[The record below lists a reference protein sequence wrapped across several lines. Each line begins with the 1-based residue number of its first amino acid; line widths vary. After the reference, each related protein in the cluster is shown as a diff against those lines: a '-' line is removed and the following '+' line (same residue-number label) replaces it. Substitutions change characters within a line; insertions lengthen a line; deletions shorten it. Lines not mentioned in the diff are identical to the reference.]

1 MKKLPQTKPRALP
14 VSLGQGDFGR
24 FPDIVLTVHSFECL
38 IFTIMAYTPL
48 YETHKSFG
56 ARMIDFAG
64 WELPLQFD
72 GIRQEHMAV
81 RQACGL
87 FDVSHMGEIEIRGPQ
102 AETLC
107 QKLNTND
114 MAKLRDGRARYGLF
128 CYPDGGA
135 VDDLI
140 TYRFSAEHFLVC
152 VNASN
157 IDKVYRW
164 IGDNCG
170 GLDVEVTDSSPA
182 YAQIAV
188 QGPYAVPIVEKTLGE
203 ENMRDFPR
211 FSFRILGGEA
221 AGVIAAR
228 TGYTGEDGFELFVP
242 AGDAVWVWE
251 RLRESGSDFGIALCG
266 LGARDTLRIEAGY
279 PLYGNELD
287 EKTTPIEA
295 GLERYVKMDKGDFI
309 GRDALLEQVENGTA
323 RKTIGFKMLE
333 RGVPRHGY
341 GVMKNGKKI
350 GEVTSGTMS
359 PVLDMGVGIAWV
371 SSGEIECGDEI
382 GIEIRGHIR
391 KAVSSEFPLHKD

>member
-1 MKKLPQTKPRALP
+1 M
-14 VSLGQGDFGR
+14 
-24 FPDIVLTVHSFECL
+24 IH
-38 IFTIMAYTPL
+38 TPL

-64 WELPLQFD
+64 WKLPLQFD

-81 RQACGL
+81 RSACGL

-102 AETLC
+102 AEALC

-140 TYRFSAEHFLVC
+140 TYRFSADHFLVC

-157 IDKVYRW
+157 TEKVYRW

-170 GLDVEVTDSSPA
+170 GLDVEVTDASAA
-182 YAQIAV
+182 YAQVAV
-188 QGPYAVPIVEKTLGE
+188 QGPRSVSVMEKALGE
-203 ENMRDFPR
+203 ESVRDFPR
-211 FSFRILGGEA
+211 FSFRILAGEA

-242 AGDAVWVWE
+242 AGDAVGVWE
-251 RLRESGSDFGIALCG
+251 RLCESGSGFEPALCG

-287 EKTTPIEA
+287 EKTTPVEA
-295 GLERYVKMDKGDFI
+295 GLGRYVKMDKGDFI
-309 GRDALLEQVENGTA
+309 GRDALLRQVEKGAA
-323 RKTIGFKMLE
+323 RETIGFKMLE
-333 RGVPRHGY
+333 RGIPRHGY
-341 GVMKNGKKI
+341 GVVKNGKRI

-359 PVLDMGVGIAWV
+359 PVLDAGVGIASV
-371 SSGEIECGDEI
+371 ATGEVERGDEI
-382 GIEIRGHIR
+382 GIEIRGQVR
-391 KAVSSEFPLHKD
+391 KAVSSEFPLHKN

>member
-1 MKKLPQTKPRALP
+1 M
-14 VSLGQGDFGR
+14 
-24 FPDIVLTVHSFECL
+24 IH
-38 IFTIMAYTPL
+38 TPL

-64 WELPLQFD
+64 WKLPLQFD

-81 RQACGL
+81 RSACGL
-87 FDVSHMGEIEIRGPQ
+87 FDVSHMGEIEIRGPK
-102 AETLC
+102 AEALC

-135 VDDLI
+135 IDDLI
-140 TYRFSAEHFLVC
+140 TYRFSADHFLIC

-157 IDKVYRW
+157 TEKVYRW

-170 GLDVEVTDSSPA
+170 GLDVEVTDASPA

-188 QGPYAVPIVEKTLGE
+188 QGPCSVSVMEKALGKE
-203 ENMRDFPR
+203 SVQDFPR
-211 FSFRILGGEA
+211 FSFRILKGEA
-221 AGVIAAR
+221 TGVIAAR

-242 AGDAVWVWE
+242 AGDAVGIWE
-251 RLRESGSDFGIALCG
+251 RLRESGSEFGIALCG

-287 EKTTPIEA
+287 KKTTPIEA
-295 GLERYVKMDKGDFI
+295 GLGRYVKMDKGDFI
-309 GRDALLEQVENGTA
+309 GRDALLQQVEKGVA
-323 RKTIGFKMLE
+323 RETIGFKILE
-333 RGVPRHGY
+333 RGIARHGY
-341 GVMKNGKKI
+341 GVVKSGKSI

-359 PVLDMGVGIAWV
+359 PVLDVGVGIASV
-371 SSGEIECGDEI
+371 ASGEVKCGDEI
-382 GIEIRGHIR
+382 GIEIRGQVR
-391 KAVSSEFPLHKD
+391 KAVSSEFPLHKN

>member
-1 MKKLPQTKPRALP
+1 MT
-14 VSLGQGDFGR
+14 
-24 FPDIVLTVHSFECL
+24 
-38 IFTIMAYTPL
+38 YTPL

-64 WELPLQFD
+64 WKLPLQFD

-81 RQACGL
+81 RTACGL
-87 FDVSHMGEIEIRGPQ
+87 FDVSHMGEIEVNGPQ
-102 AETLC
+102 AEDLC

-140 TYRFSAEHFLVC
+140 TYRFSADHFFIC

-157 IDKVYRW
+157 TEKVYRW
-164 IGDNCG
+164 IGDNCE
-170 GLDVEVTDSSPA
+170 GLDVEVTDVSSA

-188 QGPYAVPIVEKTLGE
+188 QGPDSVSVMEKAFGE
-203 ENMRDFPR
+203 ESVRDFPR
-211 FSFRILGGEA
+211 FSFRIMEGEA
-221 AGVIAAR
+221 TGVIAAR

-242 AGDAVWVWE
+242 AGDATRVWE
-251 RLRESGSDFGIALCG
+251 RLCESGSESGIAFCG

-295 GLERYVKMDKGDFI
+295 GLGRYVKMDKGDFI
-309 GRDALLEQVENGTA
+309 GRDALLEQVEKGAA
-323 RKTIGFKMLE
+323 RETIGFKMLE
-333 RGVPRHGY
+333 RGIARHGY
-341 GVMKNGKKI
+341 GVVKNGKRI

-359 PVLDMGVGIAWV
+359 PVLDVGVGIASV
-371 SSGEIECGDEI
+371 ASGEVERGDEV
-382 GIEIRGHIR
+382 GIEIRGRVR

>member
-1 MKKLPQTKPRALP
+1 MIR
-14 VSLGQGDFGR
+14 
-24 FPDIVLTVHSFECL
+24 
-38 IFTIMAYTPL
+38 TPL
-48 YETHKSFG
+48 YETHRNFG

-81 RQACGL
+81 RSACGL
-87 FDVSHMGEIEIRGPQ
+87 FDVSHMGEIEIKGPQ
-102 AETLC
+102 AEALC

-128 CYPDGGA
+128 CYPDGGT

-140 TYRFSAEHFLVC
+140 TYRFSADHFLVC

-157 IDKVYRW
+157 AEKVYRW
-164 IGDNCG
+164 IGENCG
-170 GLDVEVTDSSPA
+170 GVDVEVTDASAA
-182 YAQIAV
+182 YAQVAI
-188 QGPYAVPIVEKTLGE
+188 QGPHSASVMKKALGE
-203 ENMRDFPR
+203 ESVRDFPR
-211 FSFRILGGEA
+211 FSFRILEGEA

-242 AGDAVWVWE
+242 AGDAVWIWE
-251 RLRESGSDFGIALCG
+251 RLREIGSEFGVALCG

-287 EKTTPIEA
+287 EGKTPIEA
-295 GLERYVKMDKGDFI
+295 GLARYVKLDKGDFI
-309 GRDALLEQVENGTA
+309 GRAPLLEQVEGGTA
-323 RKTIGFKMLE
+323 RKTVGFRMLE
-333 RGVPRHGY
+333 RGIPRHGY
-341 GVMKNGKKI
+341 EVVKNGKKV

-359 PVLDMGVGIAWV
+359 PVLDAGVGIAYV
-371 SSGEIECGDEI
+371 ASGEVECGDEI
-382 GIEIRGHIR
+382 GIDIRGRAR

>member
-1 MKKLPQTKPRALP
+1 MT
-14 VSLGQGDFGR
+14 
-24 FPDIVLTVHSFECL
+24 
-38 IFTIMAYTPL
+38 YTPL

-64 WELPLQFD
+64 WKLPLQFD

-81 RQACGL
+81 RTACGL
-87 FDVSHMGEIEIRGPQ
+87 FDVSHMGEIEITGPQ
-102 AETLC
+102 AEAFC

-114 MAKLRDGRARYGLF
+114 MAGLRDGRARYGLF

-135 VDDLI
+135 IDDLI

-157 IDKVYRW
+157 TEKVYRW
-164 IGDNCG
+164 VVDNCG
-170 GLDVEVTDSSPA
+170 GFDVEVTDASLA

-188 QGPYAVPIVEKTLGE
+188 QGPCSVSVMEKALGE
-203 ENMRDFPR
+203 ESVRDFPR
-211 FSFRILGGEA
+211 FSFRLLEGNA

-242 AGDAVWVWE
+242 TGDAVGIWE
-251 RLRESGSDFGIALCG
+251 KLLESGSEFGIALCG

-287 EKTTPIEA
+287 EKTTPVEA
-295 GLERYVKMDKGDFI
+295 GLNRYVKMDKGDFI
-309 GRDALLEQVENGTA
+309 GRDILLEQVESGTA
-323 RKTIGFKMLE
+323 RETIGFKMLDK
-333 RGVPRHGY
+333 GVPRHGY

-359 PVLDMGVGIAWV
+359 PVLDIGVGIASV
-371 SSGEIECGDEI
+371 ASGEVKYGDEI
-382 GIEIRGHIR
+382 GIEIRRDVR
-391 KAVSSEFPLHKD
+391 KAVSSEFPLHKDGMS

>member
-1 MKKLPQTKPRALP
+1 MT
-14 VSLGQGDFGR
+14 
-24 FPDIVLTVHSFECL
+24 H
-38 IFTIMAYTPL
+38 TPL

-64 WELPLQFD
+64 WKLPLQFE

-81 RQACGL
+81 RNACGL
-87 FDVSHMGEIEIRGPQ
+87 FDVSHMGEIEIKGPQ
-102 AETLC
+102 AEALC

-135 VDDLI
+135 IDDLI
-140 TYRFSAEHFLVC
+140 TYRFSADHFLVC

-157 IDKVYRW
+157 TEKVYRW

-170 GLDVEVTDSSPA
+170 GLDVEVTDASAA
-182 YAQIAV
+182 YAQIAI
-188 QGPYAVPIVEKTLGE
+188 QGPCSVSVMEKVLGE
-203 ENMRDFPR
+203 ESMRDFPR
-211 FSFRILGGEA
+211 FSFRILEGEA
-221 AGVIAAR
+221 TGIIAAR

-242 AGDAVWVWE
+242 AGDAVGIWE
-251 RLRESGSDFGIALCG
+251 KLRESGSEFGIALCG

-287 EKTTPIEA
+287 KKTTPVEA
-295 GLERYVKMDKGDFI
+295 GLGRYVKMDKGDFI
-309 GRDALLEQVENGTA
+309 GRDALLQQVEKGAA
-323 RKTIGFKMLE
+323 RETIGFKMLE
-333 RGVPRHGY
+333 RGIARHGY

-359 PVLDMGVGIAWV
+359 PVLAVGVGIASV
-371 SSGEIECGDEI
+371 ASGEVECGDEM
-382 GIEIRGHIR
+382 GIQIRGQVR
-391 KAVSSEFPLHKD
+391 KAVSSEFPLHKN

>member
-1 MKKLPQTKPRALP
+1 MT
-14 VSLGQGDFGR
+14 
-24 FPDIVLTVHSFECL
+24 
-38 IFTIMAYTPL
+38 YTPL

-56 ARMIDFAG
+56 ARIIDFAG
-64 WELPLQFD
+64 WKLPLQFD

-81 RQACGL
+81 RTACGL
-87 FDVSHMGEIEIRGPQ
+87 FDVSHMGEIEITGPQ
-102 AETLC
+102 AEAFC

-114 MAKLRDGRARYGLF
+114 MAGLRDGRARYGLF

-135 VDDLI
+135 IDDLI

-157 IDKVYRW
+157 TEKVYRW
-164 IGDNCG
+164 VVDNCEG
-170 GLDVEVTDSSPA
+170 FDVEVTDASLA

-188 QGPYAVPIVEKTLGE
+188 QGPCSVSVMEKALGE
-203 ENMRDFPR
+203 ESVRDFPR
-211 FSFRILGGEA
+211 FSFRLLEGNA

-242 AGDAVWVWE
+242 TGDAVGIWE
-251 RLRESGSDFGIALCG
+251 KLLESGSEFGIALCG

-287 EKTTPIEA
+287 EKTTPVEA
-295 GLERYVKMDKGDFI
+295 GLNRYVKMDKGDFI
-309 GRDALLEQVENGTA
+309 GRDILLEQVESGTA
-323 RKTIGFKMLE
+323 RETIGFKMLD

-359 PVLDMGVGIAWV
+359 PVLDIGVGIASV
-371 SSGEIECGDEI
+371 ASGEVKYGDEI
-382 GIEIRGHIR
+382 GIEIRRDVR
-391 KAVSSEFPLHKD
+391 KAVSSEFPLHKDGMS

>member
-1 MKKLPQTKPRALP
+1 MT
-14 VSLGQGDFGR
+14 
-24 FPDIVLTVHSFECL
+24 
-38 IFTIMAYTPL
+38 YTPL

-64 WELPLQFD
+64 WKLPLQFD

-81 RQACGL
+81 RTACGL
-87 FDVSHMGEIEIRGPQ
+87 FDVSHMGEIEVNGPQ
-102 AETLC
+102 AEDLC
-107 QKLNTND
+107 QRLNTND

-157 IDKVYRW
+157 TEKVYRW
-164 IGDNCG
+164 MGDNCG
-170 GLDVEVTDSSPA
+170 DLDVEVTDASAA

-188 QGPYAVPIVEKTLGE
+188 QGPDSVSVMEKALGE
-203 ENMRDFPR
+203 ESVRDFPR
-211 FSFRILGGEA
+211 FSFRILEGEA
-221 AGVIAAR
+221 TGVIAAR

-242 AGDAVWVWE
+242 AGDAVWIWE
-251 RLRESGSDFGIALCG
+251 RLYESGSESGITFCG

-287 EKTTPIEA
+287 EKKTPIEA
-295 GLERYVKMDKGDFI
+295 GLGRYVKMDKGDFI
-309 GRDALLEQVENGTA
+309 GRAALLEQMEGGTA
-323 RKTIGFKMLE
+323 RKTLGFKMLE

-341 GVMKNGKKI
+341 DVVKNGKRI

-359 PVLDMGVGIAWV
+359 PVLDIGVGIASV
-371 SSGEIECGDEI
+371 TSGEVECGDEI
-382 GIEIRGHIR
+382 GIEIRGHAR

>member
-1 MKKLPQTKPRALP
+1 MT
-14 VSLGQGDFGR
+14 
-24 FPDIVLTVHSFECL
+24 H
-38 IFTIMAYTPL
+38 TPL

-64 WELPLQFD
+64 WRLPLQFD
-72 GIRQEHMAV
+72 GIRQEHVAV
-81 RQACGL
+81 REACGL
-87 FDVSHMGEIEIRGPQ
+87 FDVSHMGEVEIRGPQ
-102 AETLC
+102 AEALC

-157 IDKVYRW
+157 TDKVYRW

-170 GLDVEVTDSSPA
+170 GLDVEITDVSSA
-182 YAQIAV
+182 YAQVAV
-188 QGPYAVPIVEKTLGE
+188 QGPCSASVMERALGE
-203 ENMRDFPR
+203 ESMRDFPR
-211 FSFRILGGEA
+211 FSFRVLAGEA

-242 AGDAVWVWE
+242 AADAVGIWE
-251 RLRESGSDFGIALCG
+251 KLYEVGSGFGITPCG

-287 EKTTPIEA
+287 ERTTPVEA
-295 GLERYVKMDKGDFI
+295 GLGRYVKMDKGDFI
-309 GRDALLEQVENGTA
+309 GRDVLLEQIRNGAA
-323 RKTIGFKMLE
+323 RETIGFKMLE
-333 RGVPRHGY
+333 RGIPRHGY
-341 GVMKNGKKI
+341 GVMKNGRGL

-359 PVLDMGVGIAWV
+359 PVLDVGVGIASV
-371 SSGEIECGDEI
+371 DSGEIKRGDKMEI
-382 GIEIRGHIR
+382 DIRGHAR
-391 KAVSSEFPLHKD
+391 GAVSCEFPLHKN

>member
-1 MKKLPQTKPRALP
+1 MT
-14 VSLGQGDFGR
+14 
-24 FPDIVLTVHSFECL
+24 
-38 IFTIMAYTPL
+38 YTPL

-64 WELPLQFD
+64 WKLPLQFD

-81 RQACGL
+81 RTACGL
-87 FDVSHMGEIEIRGPQ
+87 FDVSHMGEIEITGPQ
-102 AETLC
+102 AEAFC

-114 MAKLRDGRARYGLF
+114 MAGLRDGRARYGLF

-135 VDDLI
+135 IDDLI

-157 IDKVYRW
+157 TEKVYRW
-164 IGDNCG
+164 VVDNCEG
-170 GLDVEVTDSSPA
+170 FDVEVTDASLA

-188 QGPYAVPIVEKTLGE
+188 QGPCSVSVMEKALGE
-203 ENMRDFPR
+203 ESVRDFPR
-211 FSFRILGGEA
+211 FSFRLLEGNA

-242 AGDAVWVWE
+242 GGDAVWIWE
-251 RLRESGSDFGIALCG
+251 KLFESGSEFGIALCG

-287 EKTTPIEA
+287 EKTTPVEA
-295 GLERYVKMDKGDFI
+295 GLNRYVKMDKGDFI
-309 GRDALLEQVENGTA
+309 GRDILLEQVESGTP
-323 RKTIGFKMLE
+323 RETIGFKMLDK
-333 RGVPRHGY
+333 GVPRHGY

-359 PVLDMGVGIAWV
+359 PVLDIGVGIASV
-371 SSGEIECGDEI
+371 ASGEVKYGDEI
-382 GIEIRGHIR
+382 GIEIRRDVR
-391 KAVSSEFPLHKD
+391 KAVSSEFPLHKDGMS

>member
-1 MKKLPQTKPRALP
+1 MT
-14 VSLGQGDFGR
+14 
-24 FPDIVLTVHSFECL
+24 H
-38 IFTIMAYTPL
+38 TPL

-64 WELPLQFD
+64 WKLPLQFD

-81 RQACGL
+81 RNACGL
-87 FDVSHMGEIEIRGPQ
+87 FDVSHMGEIEIKGPE
-102 AETLC
+102 AEVLC

-114 MAKLRDGRARYGLF
+114 MAGLRDGRARYGLF

-140 TYRFSAEHFLVC
+140 TYRFSADHFLVC

-157 IDKVYRW
+157 TEKVYRW

-170 GLDVEVTDSSPA
+170 GLDVEVTDTSAA

-188 QGPYAVPIVEKTLGE
+188 QGPNSVSVMERALGE
-203 ENMRDFPR
+203 ESVRDFPR
-211 FSFRILGGEA
+211 FSFRILAGEA
-221 AGVIAAR
+221 TGVIVAR

-251 RLRESGSDFGIALCG
+251 RLRESGSEFGIALCG
-266 LGARDTLRIEAGY
+266 LGARDTLRIEVGY

-295 GLERYVKMDKGDFI
+295 GLGRYVKMDKGDFI
-309 GRDALLEQVENGTA
+309 GRDALLEQVERGVA
-323 RKTIGFKMLE
+323 RETIGFKMLD
-333 RGVPRHGY
+333 RGIARHGY
-341 GVMKNGKKI
+341 GVVKNGRRI
-350 GEVTSGTMS
+350 GEITSGTMS
-359 PVLDMGVGIAWV
+359 PVLDVGVGIASV
-371 SSGEIECGDEI
+371 ASGEVECGDEI
-382 GIEIRGHIR
+382 GIEIRGQVR
-391 KAVSSEFPLHKD
+391 KAVFSEFPLHKD